1 MLLSF
6 AAILN
11 KDKVFDEMRK
21 FCAEYV
27 ARLDKPV
34 KKEKTQPAKSLK
46 SIGSVSPDTESDDK
60 AMSIETTGVGVILDR
75 GEEVR
80 VVLRKN
86 KKALMSQKEEEDD
99 E

>member
-1 MLLSF
+1 
-6 AAILN
+6 
-11 KDKVFDEMRK
+11 MRR

-34 KKEKTQPAKSLK
+34 KKDRVQPPKSLK
-46 SIGSVSPDTESDDK
+46 SIGSVSPDTEADEKGVSVEV
-60 AMSIETTGVGVILDR
+60 IEVTVSKTR

-80 VVLRKN
+80 GVLRKN
-86 KKALMSQKEEEDD
+86 KGVLMNLRDDDDD